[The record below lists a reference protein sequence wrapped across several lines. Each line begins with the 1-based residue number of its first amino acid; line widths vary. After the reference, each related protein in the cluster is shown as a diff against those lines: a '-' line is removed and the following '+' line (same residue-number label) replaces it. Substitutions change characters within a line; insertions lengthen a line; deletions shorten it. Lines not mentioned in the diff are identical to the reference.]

1 MAIKIGLVGL
11 SQSGKTTIFNAL
23 TGKAIKTGTFGA
35 QSEDH
40 IATLSVP
47 DERID
52 YLANVYNPK
61 KTTYA
66 QVDFS
71 DFGGQ
76 ALSAQDR
83 ESGKESMSL
92 KNMRQVDALAQ
103 VIRLFEDEAVLHPE
117 GSLDAVRDVAKI
129 NDDLVIADMVSI
141 EKRLE
146 KLQLNI
152 KKIGKAGSAQDE
164 KEMEILKR
172 LQAVLDEGKFISE
185 VDLSADEK
193 KLVKG
198 FCFLTQKPCI
208 YIANIGENEVGAAPS
223 EQLSK
228 LAKYA
233 DDHKIPWIA
242 ICGKME
248 MEIMELPEEERADY
262 LKGLGVDTPG
272 RNKLIQAA
280 YSACNYISFLTAGED
295 EVRAWT
301 ITKGDL
307 APEAAGTIHTDFQQ
321 GFIRAEVCNFKDFVE
336 DGGMAGAK
344 QKGHVRLEGKEYV
357 VQDGDIINFRF
368 NV

>member
-11 SQSGKTTIFNAL
+11 TQSGKTTIFNAL
-23 TGKAIKTGTFGA
+23 TGKSIKTGAYGA

-40 IATLSVP
+40 IATISVP

-52 YLANVYNPK
+52 YLTNVYKPK
-61 KTTYA
+61 KVTYA
-66 QVDFS
+66 QVDFT
-71 DFGGQ
+71 DIGGQ
-76 ALSAQDR
+76 ALSGQDR
-83 ESGKESMSL
+83 ESGKESLSL
-92 KNMRQVDALAQ
+92 KNLRQVDALAQ
-103 VIRLFEDEAVLHPE
+103 VIRLFEDDSVLHPE
-117 GSLDAVRDVAKI
+117 GDIDTVRDVAKI
-129 NDDLVIADMVSI
+129 NDDLVIADMMTI

-152 KKIGKAGSAQDE
+152 KKMGKAGSSLDE

-172 LQAVLDEGKFISE
+172 LQIVLDEGKFISE
-185 VDLSADEK
+185 VELNADER
-193 KLVKG
+193 KLIKG

-208 YIANIGENEVGAAPS
+208 YIANIGENEVGSAPS
-223 EQLSK
+223 DQLSK

-233 DDHKIPWIA
+233 EDHKIPWLA

-272 RNKLIQAA
+272 RVKLIQAA
-280 YSACNYISFLTAGED
+280 YKACHYISFLTAGED

-301 ITKGDL
+301 IANGDL

-321 GFIRAEVCNFKDFVE
+321 GFIRAEVCNYKDFVE
-336 DGGMAGAK
+336 CGGMAGAK
-344 QKGHVRLEGKEYV
+344 QKNRVRLEGKEYV